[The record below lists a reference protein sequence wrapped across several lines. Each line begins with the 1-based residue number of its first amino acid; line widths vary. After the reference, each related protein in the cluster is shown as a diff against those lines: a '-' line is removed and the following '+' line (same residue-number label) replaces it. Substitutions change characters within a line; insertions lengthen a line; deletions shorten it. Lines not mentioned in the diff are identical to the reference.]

1 MKLEQLSDR
10 DMNILVRKVEEI
22 AGMLKSIHE
31 IMNAEKA
38 DPSDPDDNIIQL
50 VPNLLHEFDINKK
63 RSMNVI
69 DIASLYE
76 KWTKML
82 YQAVI
87 TNKGHLQNKRLNKH
101 MIAAYDICKGIE
113 HFLKNLLEKT

>member
-50 VPNLLHEFDINKK
+50 VPNLLREFEANKK

-82 YQAVI
+82 YRATI
-87 TNKGHLQNKRLNKH
+87 TNKGHLQNNVLNKH
-101 MIAAYDICKGIE
+101 MVAAYDICKSIE
-113 HFLKNLLEKT
+113 QFLKNLLEK